1 MRNGRK
7 EMIMLRSVTYAYRA
21 RDILAKYGIRAYVE
35 RVPEDLRQDGCGY
48 GVAVYTGAQKAA
60 VLAVRAGNDM
70 VLATDFDVQIPA
82 VLAAVEEGTIPMAQ
96 IDASVTRILL
106 WKARLGLAI

>member
-35 RVPEDLRQDGCGY
+35 RVPEDLRQDGAFVRKAG
-48 GVAVYTGAQKAA
+48 TG
-60 VLAVRAGNDM
+60 
-70 VLATDFDVQIPA
+70 
-82 VLAAVEEGTIPMAQ
+82 
-96 IDASVTRILL
+96 
-106 WKARLGLAI
+106 

>member
-48 GVAVYTGAQKAA
+48 GAPVYTGAQKASDI
-60 VLAVRAGNDM
+60 LR
-70 VLATDFDVQIPA
+70 Q
-82 VLAAVEEGTIPMAQ
+82 EGLQ
-96 IDASVTRILL
+96 VKRI
-106 WKARLGLAI
+106 ITM